1 MLTKILGI
9 VLVAGTAMATNVDLA
24 VAFNYDIGAKVPEK
38 QVMLIKKG
46 LTIAED
52 YLNKIY
58 GGAIPR
64 GVANNITVKIEAT
77 GKGNQEPGGGGG
89 AATGLDETGPRPYFD
104 VAHVQWAQNTEGR
117 GWTRET
123 DQLKTVVHEY
133 THGWQ
138 AWLGVLDMHSQ
149 PLGNWMNEGIAE
161 YIAYNAIIATGKMS
175 KRNADRFMLNASS
188 GEETASPLKAFGSS
202 RTSAW
207 PGHVGYV
214 AIDWLVSESPNGP
227 MSLRILATEVA
238 GGRSVKQAFAK
249 AFNIELDDFYEQ
261 FEVWRPAIRKSPGKA
276 LSRRPKLV
284 NIGE

>member
-1 MLTKILGI
+1 
-9 VLVAGTAMATNVDLA
+9 MA
-24 VAFNYDIGAKVPEK
+24 FEYDIGAGVPDK
-38 QVMLIKKG
+38 QVALIKKG
-46 LTIAED
+46 IGIAED
-52 YLNKIY
+52 YLNRVY
-58 GGAIPR
+58 GGAIPA
-64 GVANNITVKIEAT
+64 GVTAGLTVKIEAT
-77 GKGNQEPGGGGG
+77 GKGNQGLGGGGG
-89 AATGLDETGPRPYFD
+89 AATGLDESGPRPYFD
-104 VAHVQWAQNTEGR
+104 VAHVEWAQNTEGR
-117 GWTRET
+117 GWTRES

-161 YIAYNAIIATGKMS
+161 YVAYNAIIAAGKMS

-202 RTSAW
+202 QTSAW

-261 FEVWRPAIRKSPGKA
+261 FEVWRPVIRKSPGKA